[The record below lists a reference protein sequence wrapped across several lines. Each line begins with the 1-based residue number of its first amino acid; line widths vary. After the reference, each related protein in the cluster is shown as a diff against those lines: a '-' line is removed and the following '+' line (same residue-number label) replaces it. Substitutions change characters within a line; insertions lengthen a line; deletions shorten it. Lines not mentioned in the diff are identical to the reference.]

1 MSLDL
6 LLRDLAELAPGSV
19 VTVGHLP
26 AVFED
31 VEVPGKPV
39 AIVNNEP
46 QLGPPTTEQRIVT
59 PEGFVLA
66 VELLDAHGNP
76 TGKQFVAEGD
86 TVQKA
91 ASEARVFVMRRAAL
105 LGKVADPD
113 AAALALG
120 KVESV

>member
-31 VEVPGKPV
+31 VEVPGKPT
-39 AIVNNEP
+39 AIVNGVP
-46 QLGPPTTEQRIVT
+46 QLGPPTTERRITT
-59 PEGFVLA
+59 PEGYVLA
-66 VELLDAHGNP
+66 IELLDELGAP
-76 TGKQFVAEGD
+76 TGKKYVAEGD
-86 TVQKA
+86 TAQKA
-91 ASEARVFVMRRAAL
+91 ASEARVYVARRAAL
-105 LGKVADPD
+105 LGKSPDPD

-120 KVESV
+120 KVEPV